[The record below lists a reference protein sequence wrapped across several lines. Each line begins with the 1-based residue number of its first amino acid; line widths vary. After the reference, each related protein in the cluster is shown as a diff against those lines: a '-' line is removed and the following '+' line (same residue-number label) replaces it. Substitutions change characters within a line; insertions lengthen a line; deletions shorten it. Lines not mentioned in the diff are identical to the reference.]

1 MKFRPE
7 QEELDAFEG
16 YLRNFWNQF
25 CNIFPGMGDYISA
38 SADPTAASRFRNK
51 NNGGLLYFRPVA
63 LPKLVKAI
71 CETCL
76 RKKISLESCMQG
88 YASIEMVISNNPWIG
103 ILWNIRNKTMITS
116 NKTVI
121 LSMLMFIYD
130 ESLLTPKEL
139 DNFKKSYAKALEVH
153 IDKIEEK
160 LALLRN
166 AKRLKI

>member
-1 MKFRPE
+1 
-7 QEELDAFEG
+7 
-16 YLRNFWNQF
+16 
-25 CNIFPGMGDYISA
+25 
-38 SADPTAASRFRNK
+38 
-51 NNGGLLYFRPVA
+51 
-63 LPKLVKAI
+63 
-71 CETCL
+71 
-76 RKKISLESCMQG
+76 MQG

-116 NKTVI
+116 DKTVI

-130 ESLLTPKEL
+130 EGLLTPKEL